1 MRKIASIISL
11 LFFVAN
17 VFAQIEMFDES
28 IKKVEEPKV
37 LPYDSLRNISTQKY
51 GTTEN
56 YKYTLHHLIGQTLM
70 YCGDPNE
77 DITNEILGRK
87 SPFEKGAYYR
97 VDGILPD
104 DVGSGNYH
112 RMLLTNIKT
121 GAKAEE
127 GDIFADKYNFKWV
140 VVGHYEKMKTLYIN
154 KEFVYVGMDNIFINH
169 SWEKANGLINL
180 ETDTVTRNIQKESV
194 WTCVG
199 VQVKPRKKGKN
210 MEDDMTTD
218 RRSPIVLVF
227 DNPTYGKHYCYLESS
242 EGKPYQTLLEEA
254 LPYVCGRFQVKS
266 YYDNVKAIT
275 AAQKAKRKAEL
286 IKKFG
291 ATNANLI
298 LEGKVRIGMTKA
310 MCEES
315 WGYPDDINKTIGS
328 WGTHE
333 QWVYGNSYLYF
344 EGNKLTAI
352 QN

>member
-1 MRKIASIISL
+1 MKRIASLMSL
-11 LFFVAN
+11 LVFVTS

-28 IKKVEEPKV
+28 IKKVEEPKA

-51 GTTEN
+51 GTNED

-70 YCGDPNE
+70 YCGDPDE
-77 DITNEILGRK
+77 DRTSEITGRK
-87 SPFEKGAYYR
+87 SAFEKGAYYR

-104 DVGSGNYH
+104 DIRRGKYH
-112 RMLLTNIKT
+112 RMQLTNIKT
-121 GAKAEE
+121 GEKAEE
-127 GDIFADKYNFKWV
+127 GDIFTDKYNFKWV

-154 KEFVYVGMDNIFINH
+154 KEFVYVGTDNVFINY
-169 SWEKANGLINL
+169 SWKKANGLISL
-180 ETDTVTRNIQKESV
+180 ETDTVTKNIQKESV
-194 WTCVG
+194 WTCAG
-199 VQVKPRKKGKN
+199 VQVKPRKKAKN
-210 MEDDMTTD
+210 MDDDMTTD
-218 RRSPIVLVF
+218 KRSPIVLVF

-242 EGKPYQTLLEEA
+242 KGKPYQTLLEET
-254 LPYVCGRFQVKS
+254 LPYVCGRFQLKS

-275 AAQKAKRKAEL
+275 ATNKAKRKTEL
-286 IKKFG
+286 TKKFG
-291 ATNANLI
+291 AANANLI

-310 MCEES
+310 MCEAS
-315 WGYPDDINKTIGS
+315 WGYPDDINKLIGS